1 MSGRPAQMFEPRRI
15 DSHASWLDADGVKL
29 YTISARAR
37 TVEQT
42 GYRARLAQVKTG
54 IEIDWPST
62 AAFAIFHDGATAA
75 YLVLAW
81 WGNDNEL
88 FTSVSA
94 RSTQGWVEDPRR
106 YSFCLWDLEVFWFE
120 RNRYV
125 ELVYR
130 AAPDLDAYRAAR
142 LVARDA

>member
-1 MSGRPAQMFEPRRI
+1 MFEPRRI
-15 DSHASWLDADGVKL
+15 ESHPAWLDADGIKL
-29 YTISARAR
+29 YTISAHAR
-37 TVEQT
+37 PVEQM
-42 GYRARLAQVKTG
+42 GYRARLAEIKTG
-54 IEIDWPST
+54 IEVDWPST
-62 AAFAIFHDGATAA
+62 AAFAIFHDGVTAA

-81 WGNDNEL
+81 WANDNEL

-94 RSTQGWVEDPRR
+94 RSSGGWIEDPRR

-130 AAPDLDAYRAAR
+130 AAPDLDGYRAAR
-142 LVARDA
+142 LVARNH

>member
-1 MSGRPAQMFEPRRI
+1 MFEPRRI

-29 YTISARAR
+29 YTISAHDR

-42 GYRARLAQVKTG
+42 GYRARLARVKTG
-54 IEIDWPST
+54 IEVDWPST

-130 AAPDLDAYRAAR
+130 AAPDLDAYRAVR

>member
-1 MSGRPAQMFEPRRI
+1 
-15 DSHASWLDADGVKL
+15 
-29 YTISARAR
+29 
-37 TVEQT
+37 
-42 GYRARLAQVKTG
+42 
-54 IEIDWPST
+54 
-62 AAFAIFHDGATAA
+62 
-75 YLVLAW
+75 VLAW
-81 WGNDNEL
+81 CANDNEL

-94 RSTQGWVEDPRR
+94 RFSGGWIEDPRR
-106 YSFCLWDLEVFWFE
+106 YSFWLWDLEVFWFE

>member
-1 MSGRPAQMFEPRRI
+1 MFEPRRI
-15 DSHASWLDADGVKL
+15 ESHPAWLDADGIKL
-29 YTISARAR
+29 YTISAHAR
-37 TVEQT
+37 PVEQT
-42 GYRARLAQVKTG
+42 GYRARLAEIKTG
-54 IEIDWPST
+54 IEVDWPST
-62 AAFAIFHDGATAA
+62 AAFAIFHDGATTA

-81 WGNDNEL
+81 WANDNEL

-94 RSTQGWVEDPRR
+94 RSSEGWIEDPRR

-130 AAPDLDAYRAAR
+130 AAPDLDGYRAAR
-142 LVARDA
+142 LVARND

>member
-1 MSGRPAQMFEPRRI
+1 MFEPRRI
-15 DSHASWLDADGVKL
+15 ESQPAWLDADGIKL
-29 YTISARAR
+29 YTISAHAR
-37 TVEQT
+37 PVEQT
-42 GYRARLAQVKTG
+42 GYRARLAEIKTG
-54 IEIDWPST
+54 IEVDWPST

-81 WGNDNEL
+81 WANDNEL

-94 RSTQGWVEDPRR
+94 RSSGRWIEDPRR

-130 AAPDLDAYRAAR
+130 AAPDLDGYRAAR
-142 LVARDA
+142 LVARND